1 MGALIILHWQADAGG
16 KLQRYAL
23 LHDAFTAKD
32 WRVLKVW
39 LRWSV
44 SMSSA

>member
-23 LHDAFTAKD
+23 LRDAFTAED

-44 SMSSA
+44 TK